1 MTKDKTL
8 KKRGIIGMYKMM
20 LKNNRV
26 QQNGP
31 AYHRMRELEKEYIK
45 ETRWLRSRL
54 KDDDEI
60 TFGWQTKNHN

>member
-20 LKNNRV
+20 LKNNMV

>member
-1 MTKDKTL
+1 MTKDNTL
-8 KKRGIIGMYKMM
+8 KKRGIIGVYKMM
-20 LKNNRV
+20 LKNNMV

>member
-1 MTKDKTL
+1 MNNERAL
-8 KKRGIIGMYKMM
+8 KKRGIIGIYKMM
-20 LKNNRV
+20 LKNNMV

-54 KDDDEI
+54 EDDESVS
-60 TFGWQTKNHN
+60 FSWLKEDQN

>member
-8 KKRGIIGMYKMM
+8 KKRGIIGVYKMM
-20 LKNNRV
+20 LKNNTV

>member
-8 KKRGIIGMYKMM
+8 KKRGIIGVYKMM
-20 LKNNRV
+20 LKNNMV

>member
-1 MTKDKTL
+1 
-8 KKRGIIGMYKMM
+8 MM
-20 LKNNRV
+20 LKNNMV

>member
-1 MTKDKTL
+1 M
-8 KKRGIIGMYKMM
+8 
-20 LKNNRV
+20 V

-31 AYHRMRELEKEYIK
+31 AYHRMRELEKKYIK

-54 KDDDEI
+54 EDDDEI

>member
-8 KKRGIIGMYKMM
+8 KKRGLIGVYKMM
-20 LKNNRV
+20 LKNNTV